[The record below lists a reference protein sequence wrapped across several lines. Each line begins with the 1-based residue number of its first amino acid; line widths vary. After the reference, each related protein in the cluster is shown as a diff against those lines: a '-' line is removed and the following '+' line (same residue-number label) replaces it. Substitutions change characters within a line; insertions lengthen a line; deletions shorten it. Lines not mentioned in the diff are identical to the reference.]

1 MSKILTT
8 YDCVHAMLTE
18 HDVELAEDFKTEF
31 ANFQYIL
38 VLAQFELCLVLK
50 AIHYSQNDLEKIH
63 SIKRGFLIIYETKIA
78 LDKLNP
84 TLKTIKSDFPQLEN
98 EFKQAVYLIKDVR
111 RIVNDDIRIV
121 EVRNN
126 VSAHI
131 NPNFL
136 EYYKNF
142 EMLELSKDLNL
153 IMDMKNKLYLIEK
166 FISTVRAT
174 RSTKN

>member
-1 MSKILTT
+1 MQCLQSMMLSWPKIL
-8 YDCVHAMLTE
+8 
-18 HDVELAEDFKTEF
+18 K
-31 ANFQYIL
+31 
-38 VLAQFELCLVLK
+38 
-50 AIHYSQNDLEKIH
+50 
-63 SIKRGFLIIYETKIA
+63 
-78 LDKLNP
+78 
-84 TLKTIKSDFPQLEN
+84 N